1 MVEETR
7 TSEGIGI
14 VYEDDNIL
22 AVNKPAGV
30 LCIPDGYHPDLPH
43 LRSIL
48 EPEYGRLWIV
58 HRLDK
63 VTSGI
68 VLLARS
74 ASIHR
79 LLNQQFQ
86 DRQIF
91 KIYHAIVSGSPVW
104 DSLVVDEPLL
114 VDGDR
119 HHRTT
124 INPLRGKPAQTELK
138 IGKRFDDST
147 LLIVHPLT
155 GYTHQIRAHLACIGF
170 PILADLLYGAQP
182 VSTSSPF
189 QRPALHALA
198 VDFQLPDYPS
208 PLHLQADY
216 APDFLEY
223 INQRASS

>member
-1 MVEETR
+1 MIEDPKSPEK
-7 TSEGIGI
+7 IGI
-14 VYEDDNIL
+14 IYEDKNIL

-48 EPEYGRLWIV
+48 EPDYGRLWIV

-79 LLNQQFQ
+79 LLNQLFQ
-86 DRQIF
+86 DRQIS
-91 KIYHAIVSGSPVW
+91 KIYHAIVIGSPAW
-104 DSLVVDEPLL
+104 DSFFVDEPLL

-124 INPLRGKPAQTELK
+124 VNLLRGKPAQTEIK
-138 IGKRFDDST
+138 VAKRFSDST
-147 LLIVHPLT
+147 LLHIHPLS
-155 GYTHQIRAHLACIGF
+155 GYTHQIRAHLAYIGF
-170 PILADLLYGAQP
+170 PILGDLLYGPSQITP
-182 VSTSSPF
+182 LSPF

-198 VDFQLPDYPS
+198 IDFRLPDYPS

-216 APDFLEY
+216 PPDFGEF
-223 INQRASS
+223 INHRASS